1 MKREAGGS
9 TGREAWLRRGDMALR
24 IIAAVPL
31 GYAVASLWAMA
42 LARLLPGDRA
52 EATVAATLIAF
63 SLCAV
68 AAMGAFAARSG
79 ARACLILAALGAV
92 AAGITWLS
100 ILSTGR
106 L

>member
-68 AAMGAFAARSG
+68 AAMERSRRAAAR
-79 ARACLILAALGAV
+79 APA
-92 AAGITWLS
+92 
-100 ILSTGR
+100 
-106 L
+106 